1 MENIVK
7 EYKERFDR
15 NHRRQHRY
23 ACLLGVLALLVC
35 LAVFWRLKLVGTA
48 MTNEASCGLQEH
60 THTDSCYTTV
70 LDCTAA
76 TQETGTGEH
85 IHTDACYKRELICT
99 LPEHTHTADC
109 YSDPEA
115 DTEEAADWTRS
126 FPQEALTGDWAQD
139 TVTIAARLA
148 MPRAPATGS

>member
-7 EYKERFDR
+7 EYIERFDR

-23 ACLLGVLALLVC
+23 AWLLGVLALLVC

-70 LDCTAA
+70 LDCTAD
-76 TQETGTGEH
+76 T
-85 IHTDACYKRELICT
+85 
-99 LPEHTHTADC
+99 PENGQGSISTPTTAI
-109 YSDPEA
+109 SV
-115 DTEEAADWTRS
+115 S
-126 FPQEALTGDWAQD
+126 
-139 TVTIAARLA
+139 
-148 MPRAPATGS
+148 

>member
-115 DTEEAADWTRS
+115 DTEGEADWTQS

-139 TVTIAARLA
+139 TVTIAASQIGYAESTRN
-148 MPRAPATGS
+148 